1 MKTIKEIKQET
12 GNNTSVIAKGV
23 YQELDGTFTWVTYT
37 RSGNCKRVSTAM
49 KKAGFTV

>member
-1 MKTIKEIKQET
+1 MKTIKEIKQKN

-37 RSGNCKRVSTAM
+37 KSGNCKRRTTAM
-49 KKAGFTV
+49 KKAGFTA